1 MKFSF
6 ELKTGVKQIH
16 LYNYI
21 QQPQLKLSTLM
32 YLESKDGTLML
43 LITIVIR
50 NGKFLMTML
59 SQIKRYIF

>member
-59 SQIKRYIF
+59 SQIKQYIF

>member
-59 SQIKRYIF
+59 SQIKQYMF

>member
-50 NGKFLMTML
+50 NGKFVMTML
-59 SQIKRYIF
+59 SQIKQYIF